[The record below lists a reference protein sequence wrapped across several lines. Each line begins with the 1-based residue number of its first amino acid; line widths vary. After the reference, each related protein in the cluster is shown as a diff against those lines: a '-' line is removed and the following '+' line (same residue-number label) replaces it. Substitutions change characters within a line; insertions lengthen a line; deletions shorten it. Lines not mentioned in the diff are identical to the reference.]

1 MDIQKI
7 KIKGDYKLA
16 DIVHDIEK
24 GILRIPQ
31 FQREFVWDKPRVMRL
46 LESIYLEYPIGS
58 FFFWDA
64 PRKYYDFY
72 RDIAELG
79 LPKPDKYEKIVFI
92 LDG

>member
-1 MDIQKI
+1 MEIQKI

-24 GILRIPQ
+24 GILRIPPW
-31 FQREFVWDKPRVMRL
+31 QRNFVWKKKEILKL

-64 PRKYYDFY
+64 LQDYN
-72 RDIAELG
+72 ELS
-79 LPKPDKYEKIVFI
+79 YQ
-92 LDG
+92 

>member
-31 FQREFVWDKPRVMRL
+31 F
-46 LESIYLEYPIGS
+46 G
-58 FFFWDA
+58 
-64 PRKYYDFY
+64 
-72 RDIAELG
+72 
-79 LPKPDKYEKIVFI
+79 
-92 LDG
+92 